1 MNPMK
6 CLKWFAT
13 RGGFSRR
20 AASALALAWMVFFAV
35 FGTPQA
41 FAQDRNQGRSMVV
54 SRNGIVAAESPL
66 AAQAGVNILEHGG
79 NAVDAAI
86 ATNAVMGVVAPM
98 MNGIG
103 GDLFVLVYD
112 AKANKLYGL
121 NASGWAPK
129 ALTPEFLHKQGLR
142 DMPQQGINT
151 VTVPGAVEGW
161 QKLAVRFG
169 RKKLAEDLA
178 AAIRTAQ
185 DGFPIPEMT
194 AAVWNLE
201 VDHLRADDA
210 ASKTYLPADRAP
222 RTGEIFRNADLA
234 QSLQAIADGGRD
246 AFYKGPIAAK
256 ILDAMK
262 RHGGVMT
269 AQDLAEFSAEWVEP
283 ISSTYREWTVYEMPP
298 NGQGLAALEMLN
310 ILETLPLGQKEM
322 PFGST
327 KTLHAMIEAK
337 KLAYADLAKYIGE
350 PHKQNLPVAT
360 LLSKEWAVQRAKLID
375 PEQANCDAAPGIIAG
390 GADTT
395 YLSVVDRDGNMV
407 SLIQSNY
414 SAFGS
419 GIVPAGAGFALH
431 NRGGLF
437 SLDPA
442 SPNVLA
448 GRKRP
453 LHTIIPAFA
462 QKGDTRMAFGIM
474 GGWNQSQAHAQF
486 IADIVDFKMNIQ
498 AAMEAPRFTKKTFGG
513 CDVEMENRLGQNVR
527 NELAAKGHKIEL
539 KGAYSSDMGGGQ
551 AVLRDFATQVNYAA
565 SDPRKDGEAIPEVP
579 QN

>member
-1 MNPMK
+1 
-6 CLKWFAT
+6 
-13 RGGFSRR
+13 
-20 AASALALAWMVFFAV
+20 
-35 FGTPQA
+35 
-41 FAQDRNQGRSMVV
+41 
-54 SRNGIVAAESPL
+54 
-66 AAQAGVNILEHGG
+66 
-79 NAVDAAI
+79 
-86 ATNAVMGVVAPM
+86 
-98 MNGIG
+98 
-103 GDLFVLVYD
+103 
-112 AKANKLYGL
+112 
-121 NASGWAPK
+121 
-129 ALTPEFLHKQGLR
+129 
-142 DMPQQGINT
+142 
-151 VTVPGAVEGW
+151 
-161 QKLAVRFG
+161 
-169 RKKLAEDLA
+169 LA

-407 SLIQSNY
+407 SVIQSNY

>member
-1 MNPMK
+1 MK
-6 CLKWFAT
+6 RSTWSAPQ
-13 RGGFSRR
+13 RGFSRR
-20 AASALALAWMVFFAV
+20 AAWGLALASMVFFAL
-35 FGTPQA
+35 FRAPQA
-41 FAQDRNQGRSMVV
+41 SAQDRNQGRSMVV

-86 ATNAVMGVVAPM
+86 AANAVMGVVAPM

-103 GDLFVLVYD
+103 GDLFVMVYD

-185 DGFPIPEMT
+185 DGFPVPEMT

-210 ASKTYLPADRAP
+210 ATKTYLPADRAP
-222 RTGEIFRNADLA
+222 RTGEIFRNPDLA

-337 KLAYADLAKYIGE
+337 NLAYADLAKYIGE

-375 PEQANCDAAPGIIAG
+375 PERANCDVAPGIIAG

-437 SLDPA
+437 SLEPS

-486 IADIVDFKMNIQ
+486 IADIVDFRMNLQ

-513 CDVEMENRLGQNVR
+513 CDVEMENRFAQNVR

-551 AVLRDFATQVNYAA
+551 AVLRDFAAQVNYAA

>member
-1 MNPMK
+1 MK
-6 CLKWFAT
+6 CFEWFAT
-13 RGGFSRR
+13 RGEFSRR
-20 AASALALAWMVFFAV
+20 AASPLALAWMVFFAV
-35 FGTPQA
+35 LGTPQA

-54 SRNGIVAAESPL
+54 SRHGIVAAESPL

-375 PEQANCDAAPGIIAG
+375 PEQANCDVAPGIIAG

-527 NELAAKGHKIEL
+527 NELAAKGHKIEV